1 MCVCVCVC
9 VFSRDCIRIDHV
21 MISHPLPHVKRGG
34 RLQAFPN
41 AIQPGAILNMLEQR
55 AGRRGGFMCFH
66 DLYVPVHGVM
76 AHML

>member
-1 MCVCVCVC
+1 MCVCVC

-21 MISHPLPHVKRGG
+21 MIPHVKRGG

-41 AIQPGAILNMLEQR
+41 VIQPDAILNMLEQR
-55 AGRRGGFMCFH
+55 AGRRGRFMCFH